1 VFTASRSSEILSSLV
16 EVRCARARADA
27 LEALLE
33 KHRWNVA
40 AVAREAKMARS
51 HLDTLISK
59 HGLKRG

>member
-1 VFTASRSSEILSSLV
+1 
-16 EVRCARARADA
+16 
-27 LEALLE
+27 LLE

-59 HGLKRG
+59 YGLKRG

>member
-1 VFTASRSSEILSSLV
+1 VV

-51 HLDTLISK
+51 HLGTLISK